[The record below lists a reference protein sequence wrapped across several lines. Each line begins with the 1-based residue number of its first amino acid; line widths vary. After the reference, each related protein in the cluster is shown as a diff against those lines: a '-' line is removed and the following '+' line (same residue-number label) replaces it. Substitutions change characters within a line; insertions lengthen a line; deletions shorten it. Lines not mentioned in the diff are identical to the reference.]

1 MKLMT
6 LCGVLLMALGLSACI
21 SNKESTAVK
30 QSGYEQGIQVVHQLP
45 KAIPGRSSPIPGISY
60 VFVFP
65 ESVATELV
73 PVPFIGE
80 VVEDKL
86 HQSASSAYK
95 DKFTDADPYQYAL
108 ASLQKTTFYKAENAA
123 YKLYPYVIIQQG
135 FDDIYR
141 ASLVFHI
148 EGDNWTGRYFY
159 HLPTTYPKADFI
171 NTPPSEIKSL
181 QQELAAGAEQLVN
194 LLKRDEAGTLP
205 AHGNKATVGSLFL
218 VSGRI
223 SGLVSP
229 TIMAYPNVDIVE
241 DSNDHVIAR
250 IAGNIKGDG
259 QTGGLLFG
267 VHYFYKNQL
276 HTYKPKSET
285 GK

>member
-1 MKLMT
+1 MKLIKVS
-6 LCGVLLMALGLSACI
+6 GLLVMALLLGACM
-21 SNKESTAVK
+21 SNKQSTAVK
-30 QSGYEQGIQVVHQLP
+30 ERGYEQGINVVHQLP

-60 VFVFP
+60 LFILS

-80 VVEDKL
+80 VVEDKV
-86 HQSASSAYK
+86 HQSASNAYK

-108 ASLQKTTFYKAENAA
+108 ASLQQTPFYKADNAA
-123 YKLYPYVIIQQG
+123 YKLYPYVIIQQS

-148 EGDNWTGRYFY
+148 ESSDWTGRYFY

-194 LLKRDEAGTLP
+194 LLKRDDAGTL
-205 AHGNKATVGSLFL
+205 ASRGNKATVGSLFL

-229 TIMAYPNVDIVE
+229 TIMAYPGVDIVE
-241 DSNDHVIAR
+241 DSGDHVIAR
-250 IAGNIKGDG
+250 IVGNIKGDG
-259 QTGGLLFG
+259 QEGGLLFG

-276 HTYKPKSET
+276 HTYKIKT
-285 GK
+285 GSSQ